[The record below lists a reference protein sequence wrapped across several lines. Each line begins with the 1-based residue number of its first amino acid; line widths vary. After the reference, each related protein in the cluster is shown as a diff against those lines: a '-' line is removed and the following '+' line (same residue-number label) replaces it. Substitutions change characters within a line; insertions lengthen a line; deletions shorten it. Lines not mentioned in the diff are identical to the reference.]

1 MKDKKEFISEIDYN
15 KSSKGCS
22 PCLSECKKINDR
34 INKRNL
40 SDIDLNKSSSAC
52 SPCQQ
57 ECEKINKRINKKKLD
72 KIEPKEVPHLLKV
85 FDF

>member
-15 KSSKGCS
+15 KSSVGCS
-22 PCLSECKKINDR
+22 PCLSECKKINQR

-40 SDIDLNKSSSAC
+40 S
-52 SPCQQ
+52 
-57 ECEKINKRINKKKLD
+57 E
-72 KIEPKEVPHLLKV
+72 IEEREVPHILKV

>member
-40 SDIDLNKSSSAC
+40 SDIKD
-52 SPCQQ
+52 
-57 ECEKINKRINKKKLD
+57 
-72 KIEPKEVPHLLKV
+72 KEVPHILIKDKEVPHILKV